1 MTKKDRIKDF
11 KDRVSV
17 LAQLRQFAEH
27 AERLSLDAAFD
38 EIIEKAGNLADELGK
53 KLKEK

>member
-1 MTKKDRIKDF
+1 MTKKDKVKDF
-11 KDRVSV
+11 EGRIRV
-17 LAQLRQFAEH
+17 LAQLRQFAEQ

-53 KLKEK
+53 KLKAK

>member
-1 MTKKDRIKDF
+1 MTKKDKVKDFNDRIK
-11 KDRVSV
+11 V

-27 AERLSLDAAFD
+27 AERLSLDTAFD
-38 EIIEKAGNLADELGK
+38 EIIEKAGDLADELGK